1 MQMIKNNQKNMYNT
15 EMRLVAFCK
24 RVKIK
29 KIKKRAKISRKP
41 QKYWG
46 FDCINTVVLI
56 WSR

>member
-29 KIKKRAKISRKP
+29 KIKKRAKISP
-41 QKYWG
+41 
-46 FDCINTVVLI
+46 
-56 WSR
+56 